1 MYLSANGSPIRES
14 RFCSPEATTNDL
26 DKFRNQA
33 ARIGLSLLREHY
45 CDEIQNAIRD
55 VKQDGVDDWCQGQTC

>member
-1 MYLSANGSPIRES
+1 MD
-14 RFCSPEATTNDL
+14 DL